1 MERLLQLL
9 LFAEMQLALRYL
21 LIQFMLQKMLIQ
33 DGVNKGQLV
42 HNLPLY
48 QKYEIIF
55 LSKHK
60 KGPRLGSKKV
70 AFLIH
75 CDTKTVRYWWAH
87 WKETKDLSD
96 ELKPGRPRLKTARED
111 ETIMNESEEDER
123 TTSVSITRGLKRK
136 KWKLVL
142 EQFGED

>member
-1 MERLLQLL
+1 MASENYDFLFFSKANGYVFSQIQNTFIKIMVVVERLLQLL

-75 CDTKTVRYWWAH
+75 CDTKTVRY
-87 WKETKDLSD
+87 
-96 ELKPGRPRLKTARED
+96 
-111 ETIMNESEEDER
+111 
-123 TTSVSITRGLKRK
+123 
-136 KWKLVL
+136 
-142 EQFGED
+142 